1 MRFFISALTILFIY
15 LKMTNQIDWSWLWVL
30 SPIWIDIL
38 GGLLIWCISDKFFQ
52 KVVEKI
58 MFSKKRRQ
66 K

>member
-1 MRFFISALTILFIY
+1 MAFFISGLTLLFIY
-15 LKMTNQIDWSWLWVL
+15 FKMTNQIDWSWIWVL

-58 MFSKKRRQ
+58 MFSKKKGQ

>member
-1 MRFFISALTILFIY
+1 MAFFISGLTLLFIY
-15 LKMTNQIDWSWLWVL
+15 LKMTNYIDWSWIWVL
-30 SPIWIDIL
+30 SPLWIDIL